1 MNKLRKLISGGLC
14 LMLTAALL
22 ASCAPLTAEESEKE
36 REYYEAKY
44 ADEAVPSAKVQALL
58 DMLETFVGGQ
68 YIFSGQGDRITTE
81 FVEKMDELYPEYFT
95 EGRYDYF
102 MDIAKTSE
110 QEDNWDFPQD
120 YCWDC
125 SGLWWY
131 AVNELGYYDEYT
143 DRTASDTYYDY
154 CTPIDKDELQPGDLV
169 FVEDDTG
176 KIVHMAVVGRHGY
189 IYEAS
194 GSLIGVVKKR
204 TIDKRIYNNIVNGG
218 VEVSKGWNLFGRPN
232 IFE

>member
-1 MNKLRKLISGGLC
+1 
-14 LMLTAALL
+14 MLTAALL

-58 DMLETFVGGQ
+58 DLLETCVGGQ

-81 FVEKMDELYPEYFT
+81 FVDKMDELYPEYFT
-95 EGRYDYF
+95 EGRLDYF
-102 MDIAKTSE
+102 MDIAETSE
-110 QEDNWDFPQD
+110 LEDSWDFPQD

-154 CTPIDKDELQPGDLV
+154 CTAIDKDELQPGDLV

-218 VEVSKGWNLFGRPN
+218 VEVSKTWNIFGRPL